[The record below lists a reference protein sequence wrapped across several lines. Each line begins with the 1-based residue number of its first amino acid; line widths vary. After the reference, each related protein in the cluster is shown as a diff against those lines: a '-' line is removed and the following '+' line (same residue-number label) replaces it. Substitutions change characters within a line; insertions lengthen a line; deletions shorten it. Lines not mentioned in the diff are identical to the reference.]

1 MDEDRESKGGHLVY
15 ILDIT
20 NYYFLFFILK
30 FFPSL
35 VFERTISVHFLIT
48 VVDERVFCIIFFKKN
63 LSNF

>member
-1 MDEDRESKGGHLVY
+1 LVY

-20 NYYFLFFILK
+20 NYYLLFFYLN

-35 VFERTISVHFLIT
+35 VFERTIYVHSYYCSRRTGFWHN
-48 VVDERVFCIIFFKKN
+48 FFKEN

>member
-1 MDEDRESKGGHLVY
+1 MDEDKESKGGHLVY

-20 NYYFLFFILK
+20 NYYLLFFYLN

-35 VFERTISVHFLIT
+35 VFERTIYVHSYYCSRRTGFWHN
-48 VVDERVFCIIFFKKN
+48 FFKEN